1 MSKKKEENNLV
12 YLIQMGDTKYY
23 KIGITKNINNR
34 IKSLQTGNPLPLH
47 TVTTIELGELYM
59 NLVKDLEKQLH
70 LLFSYCRKC
79 GEWFKFENKEQ
90 DIIINWSKKYII
102 NDFNDFCKLIGT
114 VIAERKAQEQEEEF

>member
-1 MSKKKEENNLV
+1 MNKKKEENNLV

-70 LLFSYCRKC
+70 LLFSYCRKY

>member
-12 YLIQMGDTKYY
+12 YVIQMGDTKYY
-23 KIGITKNINNR
+23 KIRITKNINNR

>member
-23 KIGITKNINNR
+23 KIGVTKNINNR

>member
-79 GEWFKFENKEQ
+79 GEWFKFKNKEQ